1 MSNLKNTIL
10 NNPALYSIVTKLHNG
25 YYFFSN
31 SEVTKGK
38 NSKIEICKGVL
49 LKKVNILCKGKNNEV
64 VIGKN
69 TRLKNVK
76 IEVTGNNN
84 TITIGENVAFYEAG
98 TFLISGDNCHITIG
112 NKVTVGSASFH
123 AGEGNTNI
131 SVGEDCMLSR
141 DIKFA
146 TSDFHS
152 IIDITTNTRINKAA
166 DVFVGNH
173 VWIGNSVIM
182 YKGSHV
188 SDNSVVGIKAF
199 VNKKFMEPNSL
210 LAGQPA
216 KIVKTDITWSRE
228 KL

>member
-1 MSNLKNTIL
+1 MSNLKNKIL

-31 SEVTKGK
+31 SKVTKGK
-38 NSKIEICKGVL
+38 NSKIEVCKGVL
-49 LKKVNILCKGKNNEV
+49 LKKVNIICKGKNNEV
-64 VIGKN
+64 TIGLN
-69 TRLKNVK
+69 SRLKNVK

-84 TITIGENVAFYEAG
+84 IISIGENVAFYEGAH
-98 TFLISGDNCHITIG
+98 FLITGDNCKITLG
-112 NKVTVGSASFH
+112 DKVTVGSANFY
-123 AGEGNTNI
+123 AGESNTNI
-131 SVGEDCMLSR
+131 AVGEDCMLSR

-152 IIDITTNTRINKAA
+152 IIDLTTNIRINKAA

-188 SDNSVVGIKAF
+188 SDNSVIGIKAF

-216 KIVKTDITWSRE
+216 KVVKTDITWSRE